1 MAFNY
6 FIRYEDLSNE
16 PASITSKI
24 YKFVGL
30 DFNQEIQ
37 FWIKYHTKIKTSST
51 LNPYGTRRYSSA
63 TMQAWR
69 NHLSFD
75 QVSTIQNVC
84 SEMLDF
90 FGYKKVHSKEQL
102 TDLHSSLI
110 S

>member
-1 MAFNY
+1 M
-6 FIRYEDLSNE
+6 
-16 PASITSKI
+16 TSKI

-30 DFNQEIQ
+30 DFNEQIQ
-37 FWIKYHTKIKTSST
+37 FWIKKHTKIRDSSPV
-51 LNPYGTRRYSSA
+51 NPYGTSRNSFV

-102 TDLHSSLI
+102 SNLNISLI